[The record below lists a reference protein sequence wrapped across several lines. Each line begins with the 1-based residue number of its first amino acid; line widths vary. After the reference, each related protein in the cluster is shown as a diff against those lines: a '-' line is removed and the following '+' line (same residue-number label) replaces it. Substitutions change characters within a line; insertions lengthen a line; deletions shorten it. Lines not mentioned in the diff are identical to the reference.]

1 MTQLIHQDDHDLKLG
16 PRWYVDRPYPSLP
29 SLVRFIK
36 RSQHRTLLDQTARWD
51 GNGWD
56 ASRWVPRH
64 PQVPHSLLTLVEAHM
79 REVEV

>member
-1 MTQLIHQDDHDLKLG
+1 MTQLIHQDNHDLKLG
-16 PRWYVDRPYPSLP
+16 PKWTVDRPYPAIP
-29 SLVRFIK
+29 GLVRFMK
-36 RSQHRTLLDQTARWD
+36 MSLHRKLLDQTARWD

>member
-16 PRWYVDRPYPSLP
+16 PKWTVYRPYPALP